1 VPYVTA
7 SRHYAPRYLL
17 LAATAGQIVEPPPRP
32 ADPPYRI
39 LPWPGL
45 PPCLRGLRI
54 RPGRY
59 ASAVSAR
66 SILLIVSPAAT
77 TA

>member
-1 VPYVTA
+1 MADLTI
-7 SRHYAPRYLL
+7 SIM
-17 LAATAGQIVEPPPRP
+17 AGRP
-32 ADPPYRI
+32 
-39 LPWPGL
+39 LCLVG
-45 PPCLRGLRI
+45 LRGAH
-54 RPGRY
+54 PAGRY